1 MIAVIG
7 DKDTV
12 VGFALSGVKNGRVA
26 ENKKEAEDALK
37 EFMETP
43 NMHVIIITE
52 KAADLIRKEVG
63 TWKKQKKIYPVIVEV
78 PDKKGGMKR
87 DDPIE
92 KLISRAIGVIPG
104 ELRG

>member
-7 DKDTV
+7 DRDTV

-37 EFMETP
+37 ELMETP
-43 NMHVIIITE
+43 NMHVVIITE
-52 KAADLIRKEVG
+52 KVADIIRKEVG
-63 TWKKQKKIYPVIVEV
+63 ALKKQKKIYPVIVEI
-78 PDKKGGMKR
+78 PDKKGRIKR
-87 DDPIE
+87 EDPVE
-92 KLISRAIGVIPG
+92 KLISRAVGVIPE

>member
-52 KAADLIRKEVG
+52 RIAELIRKEEG

-78 PDKKGGMKR
+78 PDKKG
-87 DDPIE
+87 
-92 KLISRAIGVIPG
+92 
-104 ELRG
+104 